1 MGYFWK
7 LKAKGTETAKSE
19 NDNVVPDRALFP
31 KFSSLCTEIGD
42 GLLATARII
51 CEGVALGLGQRR
63 SFFTDRMADAPHLL
77 APTATDL
84 VRFGAKGTVI
94 AGYHYD
100 LNLLTV
106 HGKSRYEGLFIW
118 LRDGR
123 KVKVSVP
130 DGFLLCQAAAQLEW
144 LTAGHIFAG
153 YHEVVVTEGT
163 RKNIEKW
170 KAKKHPLW
178 RISMTMFAPL
188 RGDVPLQIIDK
199 FRTEEMLKKFP
210 LITAYQQVMKELK
223 AIGLAVDD
231 EDE

>member
-1 MGYFWK
+1 MG
-7 LKAKGTETAKSE
+7 
-19 NDNVVPDRALFP
+19 
-31 KFSSLCTEIGD
+31 
-42 GLLATARII
+42 
-51 CEGVALGLGQRR
+51 
-63 SFFTDRMADAPHLL
+63 
-77 APTATDL
+77 TATDL

-163 RKNIEKW
+163 RK
-170 KAKKHPLW
+170 KHREMESEETSVVANLNDDV
-178 RISMTMFAPL
+178 RAPP
-188 RGDVPLQIIDK
+188 RRCAAADHRQIQNRRNAQKVPAHHRVPTSHE
-199 FRTEEMLKKFP
+199 RTQSHRARRRRRRRM
-210 LITAYQQVMKELK
+210 
-223 AIGLAVDD
+223 
-231 EDE
+231 

>member
-94 AGYHYD
+94 AGYH
-100 LNLLTV
+100 
-106 HGKSRYEGLFIW
+106 
-118 LRDGR
+118 
-123 KVKVSVP
+123 
-130 DGFLLCQAAAQLEW
+130 
-144 LTAGHIFAG
+144 
-153 YHEVVVTEGT
+153 EVVVTEGT

-178 RISMTMFAPL
+178 RISMTMFAHL

-199 FRTEEMLKKFP
+199 FRTEEMLKKYP

-231 EDE
+231 GDDE